1 MSRITPCNSGNGLI
15 PIKFNIKSANHR
27 NRMKLTLQVESNML
41 NPTVTLKFL
50 KYNFQGR
57 NSRRLKW
64 CRGPNDSIFS
74 PQSESLNEWTFEINY
89 WCATWF
95 FAGYPP
101 PPSSEGVRLSA
112 HQTAGPCGWL
122 IIDSAGLL
130 VTWREHKPPAADD
143 IQISIRPPNRT
154 LKFHII
160 NFYLFSNFFWLKQR
174 SKSHRE
180 DLMGIFLNFFLN
192 SKLDQQLMALRGN
205 GHILQAEG
213 NDAYK
218 MWCLPSAGGCVGGFH
233 STDDRWRTFYSR

>member
-1 MSRITPCNSGNGLI
+1 
-15 PIKFNIKSANHR
+15 
-27 NRMKLTLQVESNML
+27 ML
-41 NPTVTLKFL
+41 NPMVTLNFL
-50 KYNFQGR
+50 NYNFQGR

-64 CRGPNDSIFS
+64 YRGPNDPIFS

-101 PPSSEGVRLSA
+101 PSSEGVRLSA

-122 IIDSAGLL
+122 IIDSTGLL

-143 IQISIRPPNRT
+143 IQISIRPRNRT

-160 NFYLFSNFFWLKQR
+160 NFDLFSI
-174 SKSHRE
+174 
-180 DLMGIFLNFFLN
+180 IFLVETTKQVPPGGLDGNSIFLN
-192 SKLDQQLMALRGN
+192 SKLDQQLTALRGN

-233 STDDRWRTFYSR
+233 STDDLISNGCFLNPLCNTHRGTVEGTSVTK